1 MTRFFLLL
9 LFAAFSAQSATE
21 RGALDPAFDKIPFDK
36 WLGETDQSGIHWTVS
51 VPKAELSFHQR
62 LVEPIQVTID
72 GRDLD
77 PRRSHG
83 KLGLL
88 VQITDGAGTRFQD
101 HDSLELGK
109 LDENVRAANIQYT
122 WKAFVVPGEYRLAV
136 AIVDTSNGDH
146 SAKQVQ
152 FKVVAPQHD
161 PLLTDAWR
169 DLPPVEFLGKQE
181 PPDGWFLPA
190 IEGKLAWAAS
200 VHSPARVNV
209 ILNVAPSVPVPG
221 TRRPQSEGMAAL
233 IPTLKAISQTGSPSI
248 VENVELLDLARRK
261 AVFQQ
266 KQVHDL
272 DWPRLQESLGVANT
286 ASIDVHSLSERHT
299 DAQFFVSQVRSML
312 RGSEAG
318 CVLVVLTKPVAF
330 DSGEDLEPISTEG
343 LPDCRVVYIRYT
355 PAIPRAAANPFD
367 RQMGGRRGRM
377 GGPMQRG
384 RALPEIDQ
392 LEATL
397 KPLKPKVYDVEKPE
411 QITKAMAEILKSL

>member
-1 MTRFFLLL
+1 MMRFLVPILL
-9 LFAAFSAQSATE
+9 AAFSVQAATQ
-21 RGALDPAFDKIPFDK
+21 RGALDPAFDKIPFDT
-36 WLGETDQSGIHWTVS
+36 WLGEADQSGIRWTLA

-62 LVEPIQVTID
+62 LVEQIQMTID

-122 WKAFVVPGEYRLAV
+122 WKAFLVPGEYRLAV

-146 SAKQVQ
+146 SAKQIQ
-152 FKVVAPQHD
+152 FKVAAPQHE
-161 PLLTDAWR
+161 PLLIDAWR
-169 DLPPVEFLGKQE
+169 DLPAVEFVGKQE
-181 PPDGWFLPA
+181 PPEGWFLPA
-190 IEGKLAWAAS
+190 IEGKLAWASS
-200 VHSPARVNV
+200 VHSPARINV
-209 ILNVAPSVPVPG
+209 ILNVAPSVPMPG

-233 IPTLKAISQTGSPSI
+233 IPTLKAISETGSPSI

-330 DSGEDLEPISTEG
+330 DSGEDLEPISTQG

-355 PAIPRAAANPFD
+355 PPLPHTTVNPYD

-392 LEATL
+392 LEGTL
-397 KPLKPKVYDVEKPE
+397 KPLKPKVYDVERPE
-411 QITKAMAEILKSL
+411 QITKAIAEILKSL